1 LNGSKE
7 CGLKKKV
14 IATFRSKTW
23 LIPMRTSASLVL
35 AKPNATTKRE
45 LGRPG
50 LQTGIAVCHGN
61 ITGMQQQ
68 GIFPILPVMGRRT
81 RLLSLAEGISG

>member
-1 LNGSKE
+1 LNRSKE
-7 CGLKKKV
+7 CGLKKKD

-61 ITGMQQQ
+61 MTGMLQQ
-68 GIFPILPVMGRRT
+68 GTFPILPVMGRRT
-81 RLLSLAEGISG
+81 GQLSLAEGISG